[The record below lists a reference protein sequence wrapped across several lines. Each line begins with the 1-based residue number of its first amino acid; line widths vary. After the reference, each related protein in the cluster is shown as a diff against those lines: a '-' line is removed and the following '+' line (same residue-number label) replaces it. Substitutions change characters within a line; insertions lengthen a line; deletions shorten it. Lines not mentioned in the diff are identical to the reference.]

1 MISYLNVE
9 ESLPNFKKKV
19 WIIDKNVYNLNF
31 DRINSIKVND
41 NFFILESLEEYKTID
56 TYNEILKFLFEN
68 KIDRSYYLIGLG
80 GGIVGDITGFVAST
94 YKRGMKLIHIPT
106 TLLSMVDSSI
116 GGKTG
121 INNDYGKNMVGTFY
135 KANNIIV
142 DKTWLNTLPIEQKIN
157 GMAEIIKMAL
167 LKGGKLYELVNNS
180 NPETWEN
187 LDEMIRMSG
196 EAKVEIIEN
205 DLNETKGVR
214 DILNLGHTFGHAHEL
229 SNEILHGYAISDGT
243 IDELYYTN
251 YYYGYPSNTF
261 INNVKN
267 LLIKWKLHDP
277 KKPISYNKM
286 FYYYLEND
294 KKNNKLITLKDIGN
308 PTIVEFNIE
317 KIKLFKANFY
327 RLRNFYNSKNVF
339 YEKNNFVVD
348 LPSSKSETNRLL
360 LIATFISYFINKK
373 IFLENILD
381 SKDTKLMINSL
392 DNHIEKSNDNYAL
405 TINPVPF
412 IPKKYYYLGNSGT
425 CVRFLLPILAFSCK
439 EEILLDCSEEM
450 KKRPIEPLVKSLTDI
465 GCIITY
471 KENKDYLPLIIKPPN
486 KILNSVKID
495 GTLSSQYVTGLLIG
509 YCYLY
514 LQDYQIYEIILDGEN
529 TSSGF
534 IEMTIDILNKF
545 GFSIKKPKDDKIIL
559 INKWS
564 EFYGPEYTIESDLSS
579 ASYLIAWSYINKFD
593 LTLNNVKLNSTQP
606 DFRILDKMS
615 KYFGDVNY
623 EDNKMIFKPFEKV
636 NIDTDEVIID
646 LDSSDTF
653 LTWAI
658 LFIVE
663 KIQRKKN
670 FISKIIIENIENQD
684 WKECKR
690 ITGLLDNL
698 KKLDIILERTK
709 TGFNIPEII
718 EFNMMNALHSKDHIM
733 ETFNDHRMAMSFS
746 ILAMINRN
754 VLIENPLC
762 VDKTFPTY
770 WELIQKIGVGIE
782 PIRNIIDNKKIILI
796 GMPGCGKS
804 TFGKILQEKLGFENV
819 DLDKLIT
826 DEIGT
831 PIHDIIERH
840 GWTKFRDIESTKL
853 YTLLNYSKEDF
864 WRCISTGGGIVDNK
878 ISRDLIENGIII
890 WIRRDLE
897 SIKTSLMEKNRKLPN
912 TLENLMKYRKKYY
925 ENLSDYIYD
934 NNGDEENFIKWFKV
948 VFNNNPIPINSTF
961 LCKTNDIYEE
971 NISNIVELRGD
982 LMENFGIDKIQS
994 TMINFNRQI
1003 IYTLRSEK
1011 EFGNFKLN
1019 TLYSKEFYEKL
1030 IFDAIKLGCRVID
1043 VEINQYLENENF
1055 LQKIFSNKNN
1065 VQILSSVH
1073 EKEDFSEIKK
1083 NIIFKIPKYDLLKF
1097 VIPENCLNKILK
1109 LKKSSFSE
1117 LDFGKTTF
1125 FENKNFCQ
1133 KNILINENLEIQDPD
1148 FENEKILKL
1157 EKSSFSEL
1165 DFGKTTFFENK
1176 NFCKNE
1182 ILSSNLDF
1190 EIQDPDFLN
1199 NKILKLKKSSFSKLD
1214 FGIWINFENENFRLK
1229 NNFLT
1234 PIRSSKFPG
1243 TFSNQL
1249 NLFQYLKNKY
1259 LQNKDTKFI
1268 FLFGSYI
1275 GQSPSSYIHNFVLKK
1290 TCRDEIYFNLE
1301 TDNLKIIQDVI
1312 NEEYFYGASI
1322 TMPFKECLSEKNVT
1336 LGSINTILK
1345 CENKLEKINTDEM
1358 ALKYSIEKINTK
1370 NINKIY
1376 IFGTGGAAIGAIN
1389 ASLNYNSEITIV
1401 GRNLEK
1407 INELKYKY
1415 KDIKY
1420 EILSDNLELKLED
1433 CIVIN
1438 CLPPSVSINKYLSD
1452 NVKYIDMTYGLHNF
1466 KNKLNYKN
1474 YISGYEILYV
1484 QAAFQYMFWYNLE
1497 EKYTNKILNL
1507 YYLSMVEYLGDKS
1520 LLDSKF

>member
-1 MISYLNVE
+1 MISYLSVE

-41 NFFILESLEEYKTID
+41 NFFILESLEENKTID

-121 INNDYGKNMVGTFY
+121 VNNDYGKNMIGTFY
-135 KANNIIV
+135 KASNIIV

-167 LKGGKLYELVNNS
+167 LKGGRLYELVNNS

-187 LDEMIRMSG
+187 LDEMIRVSG

-229 SNEILHGYAISDGT
+229 SNEVLHGYAISDGT
-243 IDELYYTN
+243 IDEFYYTN

-294 KKNNKLITLKDIGN
+294 KKNNKLITLKDVGY
-308 PTIVEFNIE
+308 PSIVEFNIE

-339 YEKNNFVVD
+339 YEKTNFVVD

-392 DNHIEKSNDNYAL
+392 DNHIEKSNDKYSL

-450 KKRPIEPLVKSLTDI
+450 KKRPIKPLVKSLTDI
-465 GCIITY
+465 GCKITY
-471 KENKDYLPLIIKPPN
+471 KENNDYLPLIIKPPN

-534 IEMTIDILNKF
+534 IDMTIDILNNF
-545 GFSIKKPKDDKIIL
+545 GFSIKKPKEDKIIV

-564 EFYGPEYTIESDLSS
+564 EFYGPKYTIESDLSS

-593 LTLNNVKLNSTQP
+593 LTLNNVKLSSTQP
-606 DFRILDKMS
+606 DFKILDKMS

-623 EDNKMIFKPFEKV
+623 EDDKMIFKPFEKV
-636 NIDTDEVIID
+636 NIDKDEIIID

-658 LFIVE
+658 LFVVE

-718 EFNMMNALHSKDHIM
+718 EFNMMNALHSKDYIM

-840 GWTKFRDIESTKL
+840 GWAKFRDIESTKL
-853 YTLLNYSKEDF
+853 YTLLNYSKENL

-897 SIKTSLMEKNRKLPN
+897 SIKTSLKEKNRKLPN
-912 TLENLMKYRKKYY
+912 TLENLMKSRKKYY

-1125 FENKNFCQ
+1125 FENKNFC
-1133 KNILINENLEIQDPD
+1133 
-1148 FENEKILKL
+1148 
-1157 EKSSFSEL
+1157 
-1165 DFGKTTFFENK
+1165 
-1176 NFCKNE
+1176 KNE
-1182 ILSSNLDF
+1182 ILSSNLDS

-1268 FLFGSYI
+1268 FLFGSDI
-1275 GQSPSSYIHNFVLKK
+1275 GQSPSSYIHNFVLNK
-1290 TCRDEIYFNLE
+1290 TYRDEIYFNLE

-1312 NEEYFYGASI
+1312 NEEYFFGASI

-1336 LGSINTILK
+1336 LESINTILK
-1345 CENKLEKINTDEM
+1345 HENKLEKINTDEM

-1389 ASLNYNSEITIV
+1389 ASLNYNFEITII

-1415 KDIKY
+1415 NDVKH
-1420 EILSDNLELKLED
+1420 EILSDKLELKLND

-1497 EKYTNKILNL
+1497 EKYTNEILNL
-1507 YYLSMVEYLGDKS
+1507 YYLSMVEYLGDRS